1 MFDNLT
7 FLYSHLPLVPFGPR
21 GPDGLSVADAGDDLD
36 GVDRF
41 EAAAVHAV
49 VLANGFDCKIK
60 ILEKK
65 SKMVPIF
72 KGRWFELRPFG
83 FLLSHTR
90 ICVLCCDLIMRSLN
104 FKLIFLL
111 MFPD

>member
-7 FLYSHLPLVPFGPR
+7 FLYSHLPLVPFRPR

-49 VLANGFDCKIK
+49 VLATGFDCKIK

-65 SKMVPIF
+65 RK
-72 KGRWFELRPFG
+72 WFQFVKDDG
-83 FLLSHTR
+83 
-90 ICVLCCDLIMRSLN
+90 LN
-104 FKLIFLL
+104 
-111 MFPD
+111 